1 MKTDLTKILS
11 ISGQSGLFLYI
22 SQARTGAEKKLFRN
36 EQQDNYTGGYFHIYS

>member
-22 SQARTGAEKKLFRN
+22 SQARTGAE
-36 EQQDNYTGGYFHIYS
+36 QQDNYTGGYFHIYS